1 VNLGPG
7 ERAALRELPTKLSEA
22 VTANSGAEALRRLFP
37 PAYPS
42 DEEAESEFRRF
53 IGQELTA
60 SKLEA
65 LETLSKT
72 AEKTELSEGEATAWL
87 RALNDIRL
95 WLGTLLD
102 IKEDDAGELDDPPH
116 ALYHV
121 LTWLQSLLVDAIS
134 GG

>member
-1 VNLGPG
+1 
-7 ERAALRELPTKLSEA
+7 
-22 VTANSGAEALRRLFP
+22 LFP
-37 PAYPS
+37 PACPK

-53 IGQELTA
+53 VGEELTA

-65 LETLSKT
+65 LGTLSKT
-72 AEKTELSEGEATAWL
+72 ADKTELSEEEATAWL

-102 IKEDDAGELDDPPH
+102 IKEDDAGEPDDPPH
-116 ALYHV
+116 VLYHV
-121 LTWLQSLLVDAIS
+121 LTWLQSLLIDAFS